1 MKSSKKVLAFALA
14 AAMVVT
20 AVPATNAQ
28 AASTAKLSAKKAT
41 VYSEGYKTVT
51 VKTPKSWKSVKVTA
65 TSNKKSVAKVKKTAA
80 KKIKVTGVKPGTAKV
95 TVKVTYK
102 TSTKK
107 NAKAK
112 TKKLTYTLKVAKV
125 GVTLSGD
132 SVVAIGNTTKL
143 TNTKKNSSR
152 AKITYTSSDDSIAT
166 VAADGTV
173 TGVKAGKVTITAK
186 ITVGKDSAETTKDV
200 EVKKYVLKSVAQTKA
215 DTFET
220 SITGA
225 TKEIKA
231 SEITVK
237 NTENNVVVP
246 VKSVSVDSK
255 DATKVTFTTFA
266 GLTDGKT
273 YDVTLDGTTKQVP
286 VSNGKVAS
294 VNVNTLTVPVAT
306 ETEIKLVSKDANGVV
321 LDEYAYDPSSSS
333 YSSKY
338 DFSLTTNNGYVNGS
352 KLYLNK
358 IGDTATAE
366 VTYKSGKY
374 DQNGKPEGNVTS
386 GKVTITA
393 VDQATVNTFGVKVAD
408 ANAQSK
414 KFDKI
419 DANTQLAVDEKDM
432 YAYFQIKDADNNEVS
447 NYYNYSV
454 ESSDKNVLMLGG
466 STLNVASNSNHRVL
480 VTPVKAGTAYILI
493 KDKDNKIVGS
503 VAITVVAK
511 REVATM
517 DVDKTTATLSNSA
530 SLKQDVTVTASFKDQ
545 YAKDIK
551 VASTSLKVTCLS
563 TTAKNVKASDI
574 TDNGYDTYFN
584 IDPATSSN
592 KIKVNFFAWDDHI
605 TIPEGTYQ
613 YKIAYM
619 KDGKE
624 VCARVITI
632 VIQKPNTNGTISFG
646 IDVDKNEVDNLV
658 DKDHKDD
665 QTITIAVNEL
675 RNGVAS
681 AQLNKDSVVSDKDNN
696 DKVRKI
702 DYKIEDK
709 DGKTVY
715 NSASSDSKLNTVSG
729 CAFDFDV
736 DGALTVTTVSCSA
749 VTANVPAEKY
759 FAPGT
764 YKVTATVRTGNSTDD
779 SKWVTKIFTTT
790 FTVKDSQPVGTLT
803 IEKDSVKD
811 VAGISTVED
820 AVKNAVKLVYAD
832 KTYSADTN
840 DKPLVIVSVEGITND
855 GTKITKDNFKN
866 ASIITSNT
874 TEITISKVTFT
885 VGDDETSV
893 NVEASP
899 SNSQTITLK

>member
-1 MKSSKKVLAFALA
+1 MYVACVLL
-14 AAMVVT
+14 VVLILL
-20 AVPATNAQ
+20 PFIFTNPVF
-28 AASTAKLSAKKAT
+28 L
-41 VYSEGYKTVT
+41 VL
-51 VKTPKSWKSVKVTA
+51 TPKIPS
-65 TSNKKSVAKVKKTAA
+65 
-80 KKIKVTGVKPGTAKV
+80 IFP
-95 TVKVTYK
+95 VKVTYK

-125 GVTLSGD
+125 GVALSGD
-132 SVVAIGNTTKL
+132 SVVAIGSTTKL

-764 YKVTATVRTGNSTDD
+764 YKVTATVKTGNSTDD

-790 FTVKDSQPVGTLT
+790 FTVKDSQPVGKLT